1 MTTAASPV
9 RTNPGDENAPP
20 PSGIALCLSG
30 GGYRAMVFHLGALW
44 RLNELGYLPKLA
56 RISSV
61 SGGSIT
67 AGMLGLKWAR
77 LQFDAA
83 TGVSP
88 VFVQEV
94 VDPVRALAGVT
105 LDTVDGLKGL
115 LLPGTIAE
123 YVAASYRQHL
133 FGAATLQDLPN
144 APLFVINSTN
154 LQTGSLWR
162 FTKPFMA
169 DWQVGVVNAP
179 TVDLAV
185 AVGASSAFPPV
196 LSPVRLTLD
205 PDQFVPGSGSGLQE
219 PPYTTHV
226 VLTDGGVYD
235 NMGLETAWKN
245 CATVLVS
252 DGGAHM
258 APDPTPHT
266 DWVRQAL
273 RVSDMTDN
281 QVRDLRQRQLIGSFT
296 SGERTG
302 TYWATRS
309 NMGNYPAPN
318 VLPCPFEATQLLAAV
333 PTRLAAMDD
342 LTQQRL
348 VNWGYAICDAA
359 MRAHV
364 VTGAPAPSAFP
375 YPAAGV

>member
-1 MTTAASPV
+1 VPATSPV
-9 RTNPGDENAPP
+9 RFTPDDDRTP

-44 RLNELGYLPKLA
+44 RLNELGFLPNLA

-67 AGMLGLKWAR
+67 AGMLGLKWNR
-77 LQFDAA
+77 LKFDAT

-88 VFVQEV
+88 TLVQEV
-94 VDPVRALAGVT
+94 IDPVLALAGIT
-105 LDTVDGLKGL
+105 LDLSDGIKGL

-123 YVAASYRQHL
+123 YVAGSYRQHL
-133 FGAATLQDLPN
+133 FGRATLQDLPD

-154 LQTGSLWR
+154 VQTGSLWR
-162 FTKPFMA
+162 FSKPYMA
-169 DWQVGVVNAP
+169 DWQVGLVRHP
-179 TVDLAV
+179 TIDLAV

-196 LSPVRLTLD
+196 LSPMRLTLD
-205 PDQFVPGSGSGLQE
+205 PDSFEPNSGSGLQE

-235 NMGLETAWKN
+235 NLGLETAWKD
-245 CATVLVS
+245 CETILVS

-258 APDPTPHT
+258 ASDPTPHT
-266 DWVRQAL
+266 DWIRQAL
-273 RVSDMTDN
+273 RVNDMTDN

-296 SGERTG
+296 DGERKG
-302 TYWATRS
+302 TYWAARS
-309 NMGNYPAPN
+309 SIANYPVAN
-318 VLPCPFEATQLLAAV
+318 ALPCPFVLTQKLAAIG
-333 PTRLAAMDD
+333 TRLAAIDE
-342 LTQQRL
+342 LTQQQL

-364 VTGAPAPSAFP
+364 VMTAPAPTAFP
-375 YPAAGV
+375 FPAAGV

>member
-1 MTTAASPV
+1 MTTPTSPV
-9 RTNPGDENAPP
+9 RTIPDDDNAPL

-44 RLNELGYLPKLA
+44 RLNELGFLPKLA

-67 AGMLGLKWAR
+67 AGVLGFKWKQ
-77 LQFDAA
+77 LQFDAT
-83 TGVSP
+83 TGISP
-88 VFVQEV
+88 VFAHEV

-105 LDTVDGLKGL
+105 LDVGDGLKGL
-115 LLPGTIAE
+115 FMPGSIAD
-123 YVAASYRQHL
+123 YIAASYRKYL
-133 FGAATLQDLPN
+133 FGAATLQDLPD

-154 LQTGSLWR
+154 VQTGSLWR
-162 FTKPFMA
+162 FAKPYMA
-169 DWQVGVVNAP
+169 DWQVGLIKNP

-196 LSPVRLTLD
+196 LSPAHLTLD
-205 PDQFVPGSGSGLQE
+205 PNSFEAGSGGGLQQ
-219 PPYTTHV
+219 PPYTTNV
-226 VLTDGGVYD
+226 LLTDGGVYD
-235 NMGLETAWKN
+235 NLGLETAWKN
-245 CATVLVS
+245 CATILVS

-273 RVSDMTDN
+273 RVNDMTDN

-296 SGERTG
+296 SGERKG

-309 NMGNYPAPN
+309 NIANYPAQKA
-318 VLPCPFEATQLLAAV
+318 LACPFVATQKLAAIG
-333 PTRLAAMDD
+333 TRLAALDAI
-342 LTQQRL
+342 TQQQL

-359 MRAHV
+359 MRSHV
-364 VTGAPAPSAFP
+364 VQAAAAPAAFP
-375 YPAAGV
+375 YPSAGV

>member
-1 MTTAASPV
+1 MTTATSPV
-9 RTNPGDENAPP
+9 RAIPGDDDAPV

-77 LQFDAA
+77 LQFDAGA
-83 TGVSP
+83 GVSP

-123 YVAASYRQHL
+123 YVAASYRRHL
-133 FGAATLQDLPN
+133 FGAATLQDLPD
-144 APLFVINSTN
+144 APLFVINATN

-169 DWQVGVVNAP
+169 DWQVGVVKAP

-219 PPYTTHV
+219 PPYTTQV
-226 VLTDGGVYD
+226 LLTDGGVYD

-318 VLPCPFEATQLLAAV
+318 VLPCPFDATQLLAAI
-333 PTRLAAMDD
+333 PTRLASMDD

>member
-1 MTTAASPV
+1 MTTAPSPV
-9 RTNPGDENAPP
+9 RGIPGDESTAA

-44 RLNELGYLPKLA
+44 RLNELGYLPGLA

-67 AGMLGLKWAR
+67 AGVLGLKWTR
-77 LQFDAA
+77 LQFDA
-83 TGVSP
+83 TTHVSP
-88 VFVQEV
+88 VFEREI
-94 VDPVRALAGVT
+94 VDPVRALAGAT
-105 LDTVDGLKGL
+105 LDVADGLKGL
-115 LLPGTIAE
+115 FLPGTIAE

-133 FGAATLQDLPN
+133 FGNATLQDLPD
-144 APLFVINSTN
+144 APLFVINATN
-154 LQTGSLWR
+154 VQTGSLWR

-169 DWQVGVVNAP
+169 DWQVGLVKNP
-179 TVDLAV
+179 TIDLAV

-205 PDQFVPGSGSGLQE
+205 ADAFVPHSGSGLQY
-219 PPYTTHV
+219 PPYTTNV
-226 VLTDGGVYD
+226 LLTDGGVYD
-235 NMGLETAWKN
+235 NLGLETAWKN

-266 DWVRQAL
+266 DWIRQAL

-281 QVRDLRQRQLIGSFT
+281 QVRDLRQRQLIGSFVA
-296 SGERTG
+296 GERTG

-309 NMGNYPAPN
+309 NIANYPASKA
-318 VLPCPFEATQLLAAV
+318 LACPFDATERLAAIA
-333 PTRLAAMDD
+333 TRLAALDA

-359 MRAHV
+359 MRSHV
-364 VTGAPAPSAFP
+364 VTDAPPPAGFP